1 MRTFSSEPSPPQ
13 PWGSVP
19 PVPGPGTEPP
29 AGPGEAAPAPVNGG
43 QTNASQMNPGQVTF
57 TGLRGDFFSL
67 VVAGGLLQLVTVGF
81 YRFWLVTDIRRHLW
95 RHTRIGADAL
105 EYTGTARELLIGF
118 LVALAILAPVYVL
131 YFLAGLV
138 AEEYATFASVP
149 LVLVLYVF
157 GHYATYRARR
167 YRMTRTSLRGLR
179 FWMTGSAFAYAGRA
193 AWWDFLTVIT
203 LGLAYP
209 WRAAALERY
218 RMRNTRYGT
227 LAGDFVGT
235 GWRLFVRGAWMWVL
249 AMVVLAGMVAAAVGM
264 ASAGALAALEVDKD
278 DVETIVGLAS
288 LAVML
293 LVFLLL
299 PLWPIFRATELR
311 WRIEGTRFGPVSLH
325 STLRRRTVLG
335 CYAAALGVSMLV
347 GSAGSILF
355 GTATMVMKNPF
366 EHLETAGLTGQL
378 GAFAVIA
385 VIYLLMLF
393 GFGVVKRV
401 FVDRG
406 VWAAVA
412 ASTTV
417 VGVQALDHVQA
428 AGEAAGSLGEGL
440 ADALDVGAI

>member
-1 MRTFSSEPSPPQ
+1 MDMRTFSSEPSPPQ
-13 PWGSVP
+13 PWGSGP
-19 PVPGPGTEPP
+19 PVAASGTGGP
-29 AGPGEAAPAPVNGG
+29 AGDGPAAPAPVGSG
-43 QTNASQMNPGQVTF
+43 QVTSGQVTF

-67 VVAGGLLQLVTVGF
+67 VVAGGLLQLVTIGF

-227 LAGDFVGT
+227 LEGDFVGT
-235 GWRLFVRGAWMWVL
+235 GWRLFVRGAWMWGL
-249 AMVVLAGMVAAAVGM
+249 AMVVLAGMIAAGIGM
-264 ASAGALAALEVDKD
+264 ASAGALAALDLDKD
-278 DVETIVGLAS
+278 DAETIIGLVA
-288 LAVML
+288 LAGML

-311 WRIEGTRFGPVSLH
+311 WRIEGTRFGPVALH
-325 STLRRRTVLG
+325 SRLKRRTVLG

-355 GTATMVMKNPF
+355 GTATVLMKNPF
-366 EHLETAGLTGQL
+366 EHIETAGLTGQI

-412 ASTTV
+412 ATTTV
-417 VGVQALDHVQA
+417 VGVEALDHVQA
-428 AGEAAGSLGEGL
+428 AGEAASSLGEGL